1 MKKESELEC
10 YLYFMWNDFC
20 DYYCNK
26 IFGEKEGRIL
36 YNIYLSCC
44 DRCHHEGAAAT
55 FYQELSEN
63 EREKLVQFAVKYYN
77 D

>member
-20 DYYCNK
+20 DYYCKK
-26 IFGEKEGRIL
+26 IFGEKEGTYRW
-36 YNIYLSCC
+36 NDFVSCSC
-44 DRCHHEGAAAT
+44 RNGREGAAAT
-55 FYQELSEN
+55 FYQELTEN